1 MRISSSTINRYMTQD
16 MMRYQIE
23 IADLQSQISSGKK
36 LEKPSDDP
44 VNAARQVNL
53 TQTHEQTEQYTRNLN
68 IAEARLSEEET
79 YLMNSENIMMRVR
92 ELALTTNNAATS
104 PDSYPAIR
112 TELEHLYAELVAQAN
127 ATDSEG
133 NFIFSGTKTSTKP
146 FVPGEAN
153 IYRGDNQQRL
163 IQVNPLIAME
173 TSDTGDDIFVRI
185 PASDQPHVVTS
196 DAANTGGASILITTD
211 GTTPNPGSDRYE
223 IRFTAAKTY
232 DIINLTS
239 GTTEV
244 TGGTLPPSN
253 NIDFNGMQISLTGV
267 AATNDAFY
275 LEPTGQQDIFKTV
288 EDFMTLL
295 DQPPNNQAEGAINR
309 QTMNQVLIGI
319 TQGFEHLTLKRSD
332 IGTRLSALDNIAKE
346 NDAVSYQLEVTL
358 SDIGDVDYTE
368 AITSLQQKAV
378 ALEALQATI
387 TRTQSLSLFN
397 S

>member
-1 MRISSSTINRYMTQD
+1 MRISSSTINRYMSQD
-16 MMRYQIE
+16 MMRYQLE
-23 IADLQSQISSGKK
+23 IADLQAQISSGKK

-44 VNAARQVNL
+44 VNAARHVNL
-53 TQTHEQTEQYTRNLN
+53 TQTNQQIEQYSRNLN

-92 ELALTTNNAATS
+92 ELALTTRNAATA
-104 PDSYPAIR
+104 PETYPAIR

-133 NFIFSGTKTSTKP
+133 NYIFAGTKTATKP
-146 FVPGEAN
+146 FVPGDTTV
-153 IYRGDNQQRL
+153 YRGDNQQRL
-163 IQVNPLIAME
+163 IQVNPLIAIE

-196 DAANTGGASILITTD
+196 DAANTGAASMLITTD
-211 GTTPNPGSDRYE
+211 GTTPNPGSNRYE
-223 IRFTAAKTY
+223 LRFSTANTY

-239 GTTEV
+239 GISEV
-244 TGGTLPPSN
+244 TGGTVPASN

-267 AATNDAFY
+267 AAANDAFY

-288 EDFMTLL
+288 EQFMTLL
-295 DQPPNNQAEGAINR
+295 DNPPNNQTERAIDR

-319 TQGFEHLTLKRSD
+319 TQGFDHLTLKRAD
-332 IGTRLSALDNIAKE
+332 IGTRLAALDNIAKE

-358 SDIGDVDYTE
+358 SDIEDIDYTE
-368 AITSLQQKAV
+368 AISSLQQKAI